1 MFVFVGSR
9 ERESQPF
16 SSQVTTANEKET
28 VLICTSKSK
37 NRFCQSK
44 VSPFEHEKKLLLLFE
59 NVSIY
64 WIPSSLP
71 NRSHPPLSFPWR
83 TKINRPFAPTTTMD
97 FPKKD
102 GFFRK
107 RRRHF
112 FPLPIWETD
121 NMWRSPKLINGL
133 LFQRAQ
139 KADIVPKRKEIY
151 IRGMMRYIFLKKGRI
166 VQQQSLLIAHQWS
179 KTR

>member
-1 MFVFVGSR
+1 MQTCRFKILLVSRSLTAVSRKNVCFSRCLCLLGRER

-83 TKINRPFAPTTTMD
+83 TKINRPFAPTATMD
-97 FPKKD
+97 FPKKY

-112 FPLPIWETD
+112 FPC
-121 NMWRSPKLINGL
+121 RSG
-133 LFQRAQ
+133 
-139 KADIVPKRKEIY
+139 KRTTCD
-151 IRGMMRYIFLKKGRI
+151 GPPN
-166 VQQQSLLIAHQWS
+166 W
-179 KTR
+179 

>member
-1 MFVFVGSR
+1 MYFSLFPQCKHAASKSFWSLAPSLRFPEKMFAFRDVCVCWVERER

-64 WIPSSLP
+64 
-71 NRSHPPLSFPWR
+71 
-83 TKINRPFAPTTTMD
+83 
-97 FPKKD
+97 
-102 GFFRK
+102 
-107 RRRHF
+107 
-112 FPLPIWETD
+112 
-121 NMWRSPKLINGL
+121 
-133 LFQRAQ
+133 
-139 KADIVPKRKEIY
+139 
-151 IRGMMRYIFLKKGRI
+151 
-166 VQQQSLLIAHQWS
+166 
-179 KTR
+179 